1 MFLTTLY
8 IIVFCRRCKVN
19 DLVQN
24 CLDLKL
30 RSLIYNER
38 LIVWHF
44 GIEIIFQGNAKSSS
58 REEKEKNYT
67 TTNNNTIKLSKTL
80 NRSAAAAAKI
90 NVRKNVINQ

>member
-58 REEKEKNYT
+58 REEKEKKEYT
-67 TTNNNTIKLSKTL
+67 WNQWDLFYFNGKLF
-80 NRSAAAAAKI
+80 SAGHYLT
-90 NVRKNVINQ
+90 